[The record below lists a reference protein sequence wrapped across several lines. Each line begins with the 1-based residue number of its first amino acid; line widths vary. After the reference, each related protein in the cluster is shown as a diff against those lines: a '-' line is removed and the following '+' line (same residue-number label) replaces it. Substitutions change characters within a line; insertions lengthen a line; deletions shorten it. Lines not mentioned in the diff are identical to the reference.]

1 MNKDILKSKTF
12 WAGVLAVLGAVAGYL
27 TGEMP
32 LDAALSIAVP
42 AVIGVFLKDGMLTQG
57 KADNMTG
64 ARKPQEVPKDG
75 NDIQA

>member
-42 AVIGVFLKDGMLTQG
+42 AIIGVFLKDGQITQN
-57 KADNMTG
+57 KEA
-64 ARKPQEVPKDG
+64 KKDG
-75 NDIQA
+75 NGQP